1 MRDLLPIPAPLAD
14 LVAKNEALQRAADR
28 LGLDLNDRSHWDR
41 IGAEAGIQP
50 PAPAVISET
59 A

>member
-1 MRDLLPIPAPLAD
+1 MRDLSPVPAPLAD
-14 LVAKNEALQRAADR
+14 IAARHQALIRAAAR
-28 LGLDLNDRSHWDR
+28 LELDLNDPSHWDY

-50 PAPAVISET
+50 PAPDTRLET